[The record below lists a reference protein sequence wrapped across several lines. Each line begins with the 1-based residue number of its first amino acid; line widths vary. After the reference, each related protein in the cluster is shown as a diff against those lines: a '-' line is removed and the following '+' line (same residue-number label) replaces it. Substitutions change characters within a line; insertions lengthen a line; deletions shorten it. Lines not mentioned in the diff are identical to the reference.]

1 MLASGTRSGSAL
13 TPWHNIMVQAKDE
26 VVLTCRP
33 KNENARFFDKADKD
47 SKSTKIVGMGQELIV
62 TDHIGGF
69 FEGVAMSPK
78 GFPVTTHAFVLPSQ
92 WDCRTNGQWYDDCL
106 KYATN
111 DNDRAACE
119 TR

>member
-1 MLASGTRSGSAL
+1 
-13 TPWHNIMVQAKDE
+13 MVQAKDE

-78 GFPVTTHAFVLPSQ
+78 GFPSRRTLSCCHHNGTVGRMGSGTTTV
-92 WDCRTNGQWYDDCL
+92 
-106 KYATN
+106 
-111 DNDRAACE
+111 
-119 TR
+119 